1 MLNIRQEERENRI
14 MNYPKFD
21 DINIGDFINYSE
33 VIAKKYHQIYVR
45 DTTGNPFVYACF
57 IPRCSCQFHNN
68 IQIHQRKENGVF
80 ICLYHSEN
88 TRQVKSSV

>member
-45 DTTGNPFVYACF
+45 DTTVSFPVVHANF
-57 IPRCSCQFHNN
+57 IIIYKFTRE
-68 IQIHQRKENGVF
+68 RKMVF
-80 ICLYHSEN
+80 LSAFIIRR
-88 TRQVKSSV
+88 TQGR